1 VQAPLSKHRIL
12 VVEDEPSV
20 RWTFALIFQ
29 RHGIETDVAESGREA
44 IALLSRETYCCVL
57 LDLNI
62 PPPDGIELAKFIYE
76 NSPETP
82 IVVVSGYPDLAARLK
97 KADLGSVVK
106 LILDKPVDTTYL
118 ARHVHADHFCIG
130 ESPPPPGTPPQSS
143 AQI

>member
-1 VQAPLSKHRIL
+1 MQAPLSKHRIL

-20 RWTFALIFQ
+20 RWTLALIFQ

-44 IALLSRETYCCVL
+44 IALLNRETYCCVL
-57 LDLNI
+57 LDLKI

-106 LILDKPVDTTYL
+106 LILAKPVDTNYI
-118 ARHVHADHFCIG
+118 ARYVHGERFCIS
-130 ESPPPPGTPPQSS
+130 ETPPPPGTPPQSS
-143 AQI
+143 AQV